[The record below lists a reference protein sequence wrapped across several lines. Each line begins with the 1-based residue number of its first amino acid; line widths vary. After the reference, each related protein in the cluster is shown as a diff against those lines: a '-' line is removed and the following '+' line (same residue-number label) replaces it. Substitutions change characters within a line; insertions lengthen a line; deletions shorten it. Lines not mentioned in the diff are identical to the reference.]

1 MFITINCDS
10 SLSLHLQSLKTK
22 VIACFEF
29 LYYGKMTFPYW
40 MISWSNLKVF
50 ELNFCCTTIRWHF
63 RTELKLLIKFKGNT
77 YHSTVDSNVII
88 IAAFRNQSYQQ
99 QSLLITFKG
108 TMKHLLSVSVIL
120 FCLHIS
126 FIPEVTGSQISRWKR
141 QDEAPADFDCSLCG
155 YCKWERIE
163 NIFL

>member
-1 MFITINCDS
+1 M
-10 SLSLHLQSLKTK
+10 
-22 VIACFEF
+22 IAGSEF
-29 LYYGKMTFPYW
+29 LYYVKMTFPYW
-40 MISWSNLKVF
+40 PKTPDHLKVF
-50 ELNFCCTTIRWHF
+50 DLNFCTMIRWHF

-155 YCKWERIE
+155 YCKWERFKNKLKVMAWGLKKTTIT
-163 NIFL
+163 